1 MASDVHST
9 QGGVTNETES
19 QLIIRRNPVP
29 AAKKQLPQVPKDDE
43 EAVGPGRPS
52 SGVQRSGVERSG
64 STTSAE
70 RVSSA
75 TSPSNGTSSSGAYG
89 QFYLEYA
96 LMAEFNQ
103 LHKQKLPGVHV
114 IPSAKSPLHWFG
126 VLFIRQG
133 LYQEGIFK
141 FDLLIPEN
149 YPDGDSPRLIFRPS
163 IFHPIVDPVSGELDV
178 QRAFTKWKRNVNH
191 IWQVLLY
198 ARRVFYKIDTKAP
211 LNPEA
216 AVLYE
221 EEMDL
226 FKSKV
231 NETVEMCKSRKYDPP
246 YSEDPHAIHFSEWD
260 DDKHGTA
267 RTAIMTPK
275 PQKSPGETEGQKNA
289 QISGLSWVK
298 PGTLQ
303 VFSKD

>member
-1 MASDVHST
+1 MSADINSNKEDD
-9 QGGVTNETES
+9 NEPR
-19 QLIIRRNPVP
+19 QLIVRRNTLP
-29 AAKKQLPQVPKDDE
+29 ALKKQLPQVPNDKRE
-43 EAVGPGRPS
+43 EATGPGRPLGVLDRS
-52 SGVQRSGVERSG
+52 SSTASADRPG
-64 STTSAE
+64 STSAM
-70 RVSSA
+70 
-75 TSPSNGTSSSGAYG
+75 SPNGTSAAYG

-103 LHKQKLPGVHV
+103 LHKQKLPGVYV
-114 IPSAKSPLHWFG
+114 IPSARSPLHWFG

-149 YPDGDSPRLIFRPS
+149 YPDGDSPRLIFQPA
-163 IFHPIVDPVSGELDV
+163 IFHPIVDPISGELDV
-178 QRAFTKWKRNVNH
+178 HRAFSKWKRNVNH

-198 ARRVFYKIDTKAP
+198 ARRIFYKIDTKSP

-221 EEMDL
+221 EDMEL

-231 NETVEMCKSRKYDPP
+231 NSTVEMCKSLKYEPP
-246 YSEDPHAIHFSEWD
+246 YSDDPHAIHFSEWD
-260 DDKHGTA
+260 TEKHGATHS
-267 RTAIMTPK
+267 AIMSPK
-275 PQKSPGETEGQKNA
+275 PQKTAEEPEGHKNA
-289 QISGLSWVK
+289 QTSGLSWVK

-303 VFSKD
+303 VFSKE

>member
-1 MASDVHST
+1 MASDVHVHPSQAGAT
-9 QGGVTNETES
+9 TEAEA
-19 QLIIRRNPVP
+19 QLIVRRHPAS
-29 AAKKQLPQVPKDDE
+29 AAKKQLPRVPTEE
-43 EAVGPGRPS
+43 EAAEAAGPSRPA
-52 SGVQRSGVERSG
+52 SGIERSG
-64 STTSAE
+64 SLSSSSAE
-70 RVSSA
+70 RASSA
-75 TSPSNGTSSSGAYG
+75 TSPSNGTTAAYG

-96 LMAEFNQ
+96 LMAEYNQ
-103 LHKQKLPGVHV
+103 LHKQKLPGVYV

-163 IFHPIVDPVSGELDV
+163 IFHPIIDPVSGELDV

-221 EEMDL
+221 EDLDL

-260 DDKHGTA
+260 DEKHGTA
-267 RTAIMTPK
+267 KTAIMTPK
-275 PQKSPGETEGQKNA
+275 PPKTTGESGGHKNA
-289 QISGLSWVK
+289 QTSGLSWVK